1 MALPWP
7 AEEKGGGYKIVLNFQ
22 GITWI
27 PQTGGKKILKLRRRH
42 LWMTLKDQA
51 FFQIL
56 LVVVEIKN
64 FSFLLLPLSFDPKES
79 SKMDIIML
87 RMQIFQI
94 SLGGKDYKCFN
105 AESSKDQQD

>member
-1 MALPWP
+1 
-7 AEEKGGGYKIVLNFQ
+7 
-22 GITWI
+22 
-27 PQTGGKKILKLRRRH
+27 
-42 LWMTLKDQA
+42 MTLKDQA

-87 RMQIFQI
+87 RMQIFFR
-94 SLGGKDYKCFN
+94 SLWGAKTINVSTLSHPKINKTKLTFVRRLN
-105 AESSKDQQD
+105 I